1 MASFPSSR
9 GREVVGRQGPAASP
23 ERHSDLKSKVH
34 RKLLQSLNSETL
46 RLISKERLR
55 GEIGRAVEKPLL
67 QENIPMT
74 LPERDRVIEEILDE
88 VFGLG
93 PLEPLMKDPSITD
106 ILVNNYNKV
115 YVERRGVLQRAP
127 IQFKDDRHLLHIIEK
142 MVTAVG
148 RRIDEA
154 NPIVSARLA
163 DGSRV
168 TAAIPPVTLDGPALS
183 IRRFGARVLTNEE
196 LVANDTLTA
205 PMLRLLESCVQARL
219 NMVISGGSGSGKT
232 TLLNAL
238 SRFIPETERIVT
250 IEDIAELML
259 QQRHIVRLET
269 REASIEGTGTVSQR
283 DLMINS
289 LRMRP
294 DRIIVG
300 ESRGPEALD
309 MLQAMNTGHDG
320 SMTTMHANSPR
331 DCFHRIETMVLMANM
346 GLTEPVIRQQAAS
359 AIQLVIQMNRLRD
372 GSRKISSITEVVG
385 YGADGVRLEEVF
397 RFERTGIDE
406 SRRIQG
412 RFIATGYRPQFLSR
426 LQARGIEMPE
436 DMFTSTL
443 NHLQ

>member
-1 MASFPSSR
+1 MATFSTSR
-9 GREVVGRQGPAASP
+9 PREGVRPGSTVTP
-23 ERHSDLKSKVH
+23 ERHSELKSKVH
-34 RKLLQSLNSETL
+34 RKLLQSLDSETL
-46 RLISKERLR
+46 RLISKEKLR
-55 GEIGRAVEKPLL
+55 GEIGNAVEKLLL

-74 LPERDRVIEEILDE
+74 LPERDRIIEEILDE
-88 VFGLG
+88 VFGFG
-93 PLEPLMKDPSITD
+93 PLEPLLKDQTISD

-115 YVERRGVLQRAP
+115 YIERRGVLQRTTV
-127 IQFKDDRHLLHIIEK
+127 QFKDDRHLLHIIEK

-154 NPIVSARLA
+154 NPIVAARLA

-183 IRRFGARVLTNEE
+183 IRRFGGGVLSNKE
-196 LVANDTLTA
+196 LLANGTLT
-205 PMLRLLESCVQARL
+205 PNMLRLLEGCVQARL
-219 NMVISGGSGSGKT
+219 NIVISGGSGSGKT

-259 QQRHIVRLET
+259 QQRHLVRLET
-269 REASIEGTGTVSQR
+269 REANIEGQGAVTAR
-283 DLMINS
+283 DLMINA

-320 SMTTMHANSPR
+320 SMTTIHANSPR

-359 AIQLVIQMNRLRD
+359 AIQVVIQMARLRD
-372 GSRKISSITEVVG
+372 GSRKVASIAEVAG
-385 YGADGVRLEEVF
+385 FHHEGIELAEMFY
-397 RFERTGIDE
+397 FERTGLDE
-406 SRRIQG
+406 SRRVVGQ
-412 RFIATGYRPQFLSR
+412 FVATGFRPHFLNR
-426 LQARGIEMPE
+426 LKARGVNLPE
-436 DMFTSTL
+436 EIFQS
-443 NHLQ
+443 

>member
-1 MASFPSSR
+1 MALVPPSR
-9 GREVVGRQGPAASP
+9 VRDVLDRPGAANAARQ
-23 ERHSDLKSKVH
+23 SDLKSKVH

-55 GEIGRAVEKPLL
+55 GEIGRAVEKLLL

-93 PLEPLMKDPSITD
+93 PLEPLLKDTAITD
-106 ILVNNYNKV
+106 ILVNNYTKV
-115 YVERRGVLQRAP
+115 YVERRGVLQRSSV
-127 IQFKDDRHLLHIIEK
+127 QFKDDKHLLHIIEK
-142 MVTAVG
+142 MVAAAG

-154 NPIVSARLA
+154 NPIVAARLA

-183 IRRFGARVLTNEE
+183 IRRFGGKVLSNDE
-196 LVANDTLTA
+196 LLANRTLTA
-205 PMLRLLESCVQARL
+205 PMLQLLGGCVRARL

-250 IEDIAELML
+250 IEDIAELMM
-259 QQRHIVRLET
+259 QQPHVVRLET
-269 REASIEGTGTVSQR
+269 RAANIEGQGAVIAR
-283 DLMINS
+283 DLMINA

-300 ESRGPEALD
+300 EARGPEALD

-331 DCFHRIETMVLMANM
+331 DCFHRIQTLVLMANV
-346 GLTEPVIRQQAAS
+346 GLTEPVIRQQATS
-359 AIQLVIQMNRLRD
+359 AIQVVIQMMRLRD
-372 GSRKISSITEVVG
+372 GSRKVSSVAEVI
-385 YGADGVRLEEVF
+385 GVRQEAVQLEEIF
-397 RFERTGIDE
+397 RFERSGMDE
-406 SRRIQG
+406 RRTVLG
-412 RFIATGYRPQFLSR
+412 RFVRTGYRPQFLKR
-426 LQARGIEMPE
+426 LRAAGVEVPE
-436 DMFTSTL
+436 EVFGL
-443 NHLQ
+443 

>member
-1 MASFPSSR
+1 MALVPPSRVRDVLDRR
-9 GREVVGRQGPAASP
+9 GSGNAARQ
-23 ERHSDLKSKVH
+23 SDLKSKVH

-55 GEIGRAVEKPLL
+55 GEIGRAVEKLLL

-74 LPERDRVIEEILDE
+74 LPERDRIIEEILDE

-93 PLEPLMKDPSITD
+93 PLEPLLKDPAISD
-106 ILVNNYNKV
+106 ILVNNYSKV
-115 YVERRGVLQRAP
+115 YVERHGLLQRSSV
-127 IQFKDDRHLLHIIEK
+127 QFKDDKHLLHIIEK
-142 MVTAVG
+142 MVAAAG

-154 NPIVSARLA
+154 NPIVAARLA

-183 IRRFGARVLTNEE
+183 IRRFGGKVLSNDE
-196 LVANDTLTA
+196 LLANQTLTVG
-205 PMLRLLESCVQARL
+205 MLQLLGACVRGRL

-250 IEDIAELML
+250 IEDIAELMM
-259 QQRHIVRLET
+259 QQPHVVRLET
-269 REASIEGTGTVSQR
+269 RETNIEGQGAVAPR
-283 DLMINS
+283 DLMINA

-300 ESRGPEALD
+300 EARGPEALD

-331 DCFHRIETMVLMANM
+331 DCFHRIETMVLMANV

-359 AIQLVIQMNRLRD
+359 AIQLATRLVGTTTSAGR
-372 GSRKISSITEVVG
+372 SSLPAACSTAMWARVCAVFPNPISS
-385 YGADGVRLEEVF
+385 ARMPAMPLA
-397 RFERTGIDE
+397 RKSCSQ
-406 SRRIQG
+406 SR
-412 RFIATGYRPQFLSR
+412 PCC
-426 LQARGIEMPE
+426 
-436 DMFTSTL
+436 
-443 NHLQ
+443 

>member
-1 MASFPSSR
+1 MYQLRLAARS
-9 GREVVGRQGPAASP
+9 ASP
-23 ERHSDLKSKVH
+23 IGRSRNRSPT
-34 RKLLQSLNSETL
+34 LLQSLNSETL

-55 GEIGRAVEKPLL
+55 GEIGRAVEKLLL

-93 PLEPLMKDPSITD
+93 PLEPLLKDTAITD
-106 ILVNNYNKV
+106 ILVNNYTKV
-115 YVERRGVLQRAP
+115 YVERRGVLQRP
-127 IQFKDDRHLLHIIEK
+127 SVQFKDDKHLLHIIEK
-142 MVTAVG
+142 MVAAAG

-154 NPIVSARLA
+154 NPIVAARLA

-183 IRRFGARVLTNEE
+183 IRRFGGKVLSNDE
-196 LVANDTLTA
+196 LLANQTLTA
-205 PMLRLLESCVQARL
+205 PMLQLLGGCVRARL

-250 IEDIAELML
+250 IEDIAELMM
-259 QQRHIVRLET
+259 QQPHVVRLET
-269 REASIEGTGTVSQR
+269 RAASIEGQGAVIAR
-283 DLMINS
+283 DLMINA

-300 ESRGPEALD
+300 EARGPEALD

-331 DCFHRIETMVLMANM
+331 DCFHRIQTLVLMANV
-346 GLTEPVIRQQAAS
+346 GLTEPVIRQQATS
-359 AIQLVIQMNRLRD
+359 AIQVVIQMMRLRD
-372 GSRKISSITEVVG
+372 GSRKVSSVAEVI
-385 YGADGVRLEEVF
+385 GVRHEAVQLEEIF
-397 RFERTGIDE
+397 RFERSGMDE
-406 SRRIQG
+406 RRTVLG
-412 RFIATGYRPQFLSR
+412 RFVPTGYRPQFLKR
-426 LQARGIEMPE
+426 LRAAGVEVPE
-436 DMFTSTL
+436 EVFGL
-443 NHLQ
+443 

>member
-1 MASFPSSR
+1 MAIIPSAR
-9 GREVVGRQGPAASP
+9 ARES

-34 RKLLQSLNSETL
+34 RRLLQSVNSETL

-55 GEIGRAVEKPLL
+55 GEIGRAVEKLLL

-74 LPERDRVIEEILDE
+74 LPERDRIIEEILDE

-106 ILVNNYNKV
+106 ILVNNYKKV
-115 YVERRGVLQRAP
+115 YVERRGGLQRAP
-127 IQFKDDRHLLHIIEK
+127 IQFKDDKHLLHIIEK
-142 MVTAVG
+142 MVAAVG

-154 NPIVSARLA
+154 TPIVSARLA

-168 TAAIPPVTLDGPALS
+168 TASIPPVTLDGPALS
-183 IRRFGARVLTNEE
+183 IRRFGGHVLTNDE
-196 LVANDTLTA
+196 LLANATLTA
-205 PMLRLLESCVQARL
+205 PMLELLEGCVRARL
-219 NMVISGGSGSGKT
+219 NIVISGGSGTGKT

-250 IEDIAELML
+250 IEDVAELML

-283 DLMINS
+283 DLMINA

-320 SMTTMHANSPR
+320 SITTMHANSPL
-331 DCFHRIETMVLMANM
+331 DCFHRIQTMVLMANV
-346 GLTEPVIRQQAAS
+346 GLTEPIIRQQAAS
-359 AIQLVIQMNRLRD
+359 AIQLVVQMARLRD
-372 GSRKISSITEVVG
+372 GSRKVSSVAEVTG
-385 YGADGVRLEEVF
+385 YSDEGVAVEEIF
-397 RFERTGIDE
+397 RYERTGLDE
-406 SRRIQG
+406 SRRVVG
-412 RFIATGYRPQFLSR
+412 RFVYTGFRPQFMSR
-426 LQARGIEMPE
+426 LQARGIELPE
-436 DMFTSTL
+436 AQVFGSE
-443 NHLQ
+443 

>member
-1 MASFPSSR
+1 MRSFHTTR
-9 GREVVGRQGPAASP
+9 AAATQ
-23 ERHSDLKSKVH
+23 ERHAELKSKVH
-34 RKLLQSLNSETL
+34 RKLLQSLNSDTL

-55 GEIGRAVEKPLL
+55 GEVGRAVEKLLL

-74 LPERDRVIEEILDE
+74 LPERDRIIEEILDE
-88 VFGLG
+88 VFGFG

-115 YVERRGVLQRAP
+115 YIERRGLLQRTAV
-127 IQFKDDRHLLHIIEK
+127 QFKDDKHLLHIIEK
-142 MVTAVG
+142 MVAAVG

-154 NPIVSARLA
+154 NPIVAARLA

-183 IRRFGARVLTNEE
+183 IRRFGGRVLSNDE
-196 LVANDTLTA
+196 LLANATLTE
-205 PMLRLLESCVQARL
+205 PMLQLLRGCVRARL
-219 NMVISGGSGSGKT
+219 NLVIAGGSGSGKT

-259 QQRHIVRLET
+259 QQRHVVRLET
-269 REASIEGTGTVSQR
+269 REANIEGQGAVTPR
-283 DLMINS
+283 DLMINA

-300 ESRGPEALD
+300 EARGPEALD

-320 SMTTMHANSPR
+320 SMTTMHANSPQ

-359 AIQLVIQMNRLRD
+359 AIQLVIHVARLRD
-372 GSRKISSITEVVG
+372 GSRKVSSIAEVM
-385 YGADGVRLEEVF
+385 GVDQEGVTLQEIF
-397 RFERTGIDE
+397 TYERSGVDDT
-406 SRRIQG
+406 QQVLG
-412 RFIATGYRPQFLSR
+412 RFAATGYRPEFLKR
-426 LQARGIEMPE
+426 LQASGVEIRDEI
-436 DMFTSTL
+436 FRT
-443 NHLQ
+443 

>member
-1 MASFPSSR
+1 MQEFQNLTAMAFYPTSR
-9 GREVVGRQGPAASP
+9 AASVG
-23 ERHSDLKSKVH
+23 RHSDLKSKVH

-55 GEIGRAVEKPLL
+55 GEIGQAVEKLLL

-93 PLEPLMKDPSITD
+93 PLEPLMKDSSITD
-106 ILVNNYNKV
+106 ILVNSYNKV

-183 IRRFGARVLTNEE
+183 IRRFGKQVLSNEE
-196 LVANDTLTA
+196 LVANGTLSA
-205 PMLRLLESCVQARL
+205 PMLQLLQGCVQARL
-219 NMVISGGSGSGKT
+219 NLVISGGSGSGKT

-238 SRFIPETERIVT
+238 SRFIPEAERIVT

-283 DLMINS
+283 DLMINA

-331 DCFHRIETMVLMANM
+331 DCFHRIETMVLMANV
-346 GLTEPVIRQQAAS
+346 GLTEPIIRQQAAS
-359 AIQLVIQMNRLRD
+359 AIQLVVQMARLRD
-372 GSRKISSITEVVG
+372 GSRKVSSVAEVTG
-385 YGADGVRLEEVF
+385 YSDEGVAVEEIF
-397 RFERTGIDE
+397 RYERTGLDE
-406 SRRIQG
+406 SRRVVG
-412 RFIATGYRPQFLSR
+412 RFVYTGFRPQFMSR
-426 LQARGIEMPE
+426 LQARGIELPE
-436 DMFTSTL
+436 AQVFGSE
-443 NHLQ
+443 

>member
-1 MASFPSSR
+1 MAFIPGQR
-9 GREVVGRQGPAASP
+9 GRDAASAA
-23 ERHSDLKSKVH
+23 RQSDLKSKVH
-34 RKLLQSLNSETL
+34 RKLLQSLNSDTL

-55 GEIGRAVEKPLL
+55 GEIGRAVEKLLL

-74 LPERDRVIEEILDE
+74 LPERDRIIEEILDE

-106 ILVNNYNKV
+106 ILVNNYSKV
-115 YVERRGVLQRAP
+115 YIERRGVLQRSP
-127 IQFKDDRHLLHIIEK
+127 IQFKDDKHLLHIIEK
-142 MVTAVG
+142 MVAAVG

-154 NPIVSARLA
+154 NPIVAARLA

-183 IRRFGARVLTNEE
+183 IRRFGGRVLSNEE
-196 LVANDTLTA
+196 LVAHLQLTA
-205 PMLRLLESCVQARL
+205 PMLQLLEGSVRARL
-219 NMVISGGSGSGKT
+219 NLVISGASGSGKT

-238 SRFIPETERIVT
+238 SRFIPATERIVT

-259 QQRHIVRLET
+259 QQRHVVRLET
-269 REASIEGTGTVSQR
+269 REASIEGQGAVTQR

-320 SMTTMHANSPR
+320 SMTTMHANSPL
-331 DCFHRIETMVLMANM
+331 DCFHRIQTMVLMANV
-346 GLTEPVIRQQAAS
+346 GLTEPIIRQQAAS
-359 AIQLVIQMNRLRD
+359 AIQVVVQLSRLRD
-372 GSRKISSITEVVG
+372 GSRKVASVAEVVG
-385 YGADGVRLEEVF
+385 VRQEAVQLEEIF
-397 RFERTGIDE
+397 RFERSGMDE
-406 SRRIQG
+406 RRTVLG
-412 RFIATGYRPQFLSR
+412 RFVPTGYRPQFLKR
-426 LQARGIEMPE
+426 LRAAGVEVPE
-436 DMFTSTL
+436 EVFGL
-443 NHLQ
+443 

>member
-1 MASFPSSR
+1 MALVPPSRVRDVLDRS
-9 GREVVGRQGPAASP
+9 GSGNAARQ
-23 ERHSDLKSKVH
+23 SDLKSKVH

-55 GEIGRAVEKPLL
+55 GEIGRAVEKLLL

-74 LPERDRVIEEILDE
+74 LPERDRIIEEILDE

-93 PLEPLMKDPSITD
+93 PLEPLLKDPAITD
-106 ILVNNYNKV
+106 ILVNNYAKV
-115 YVERRGVLQRAP
+115 YIERRGVLQRSP
-127 IQFKDDRHLLHIIEK
+127 VQFKDDKHLLHIIEK
-142 MVTAVG
+142 MVAAAG

-154 NPIVSARLA
+154 NPIVAARLA

-183 IRRFGARVLTNEE
+183 IRRFGGKVLSNDE
-196 LVANDTLTA
+196 LLANQTLTA
-205 PMLRLLESCVQARL
+205 PMLQLLGGCVRARL

-250 IEDIAELML
+250 IEDIAELMM
-259 QQRHIVRLET
+259 QQPHVVRLET
-269 REASIEGTGTVSQR
+269 RAANIEGQGAVIAR
-283 DLMINS
+283 DLMINA

-300 ESRGPEALD
+300 EARGPEALD

-331 DCFHRIETMVLMANM
+331 DCFHRIQTLVLMANV
-346 GLTEPVIRQQAAS
+346 GLTEPVIRQQATS
-359 AIQLVIQMNRLRD
+359 AIQVVIQMMRLRD
-372 GSRKISSITEVVG
+372 GSRKVSSVAEVI
-385 YGADGVRLEEVF
+385 GVRQEAVQLEEIF
-397 RFERTGIDE
+397 RLERSGMDE
-406 SRRIQG
+406 RRTVLG
-412 RFIATGYRPQFLSR
+412 RFVRTGYRPQFLKR
-426 LQARGIEMPE
+426 LRTAGVEVPE
-436 DMFTSTL
+436 EVFGL
-443 NHLQ
+443 

>member
-1 MASFPSSR
+1 MALVPPSRVRDVLDRR
-9 GREVVGRQGPAASP
+9 GSGNAARQ
-23 ERHSDLKSKVH
+23 SDLKSKVH

-74 LPERDRVIEEILDE
+74 LPERDRIIEEILDE

-93 PLEPLMKDPSITD
+93 PLEPLMKDVTITD

-115 YVERRGVLQRAP
+115 YVERRGILQRSS
-127 IQFKDDRHLLHIIEK
+127 IQFKDDKHLLHIIEK
-142 MVTAVG
+142 MVAAVG

-154 NPIVSARLA
+154 NPIVAARLA

-183 IRRFGARVLTNEE
+183 IRRFGGRVLSNDE
-196 LVANDTLTA
+196 LVANHTLTSA
-205 PMLRLLESCVQARL
+205 MLKLLEGCVRARL
-219 NMVISGGSGSGKT
+219 NIVISGGSGSGKT

-259 QQRHIVRLET
+259 QQRHVVRLET
-269 REASIEGTGTVSQR
+269 REASIEGLGAVTPR
-283 DLMINS
+283 DLMVNS

-320 SMTTMHANSPR
+320 SMTTIHANSPR

-359 AIQLVIQMNRLRD
+359 AIQLVVQMARLRD
-372 GSRKISSITEVVG
+372 GARKVSSVAEVTG
-385 YGADGVRLEEVF
+385 IGREGVELEEVF
-397 RFERTGIDE
+397 RFDRSGVND
-406 SRRIQG
+406 G
-412 RFIATGYRPQFLSR
+412 RSVA
-426 LQARGIEMPE
+426 
-436 DMFTSTL
+436 
-443 NHLQ
+443 

>member
-1 MASFPSSR
+1 EKKHTYMTPGMAFNPSSR
-9 GREVVGRQGPAASP
+9 GRDIPDRQGVSAGAA
-23 ERHSDLKSKVH
+23 RQSDLKSKVH

-55 GEIGRAVEKPLL
+55 GEIGQAVEKLLL

-74 LPERDRVIEEILDE
+74 LPERDRIIEEILDE

-106 ILVNNYNKV
+106 ILVNNYNKI
-115 YVERRGVLQRAP
+115 YVERRGILQRAP
-127 IQFKDDRHLLHIIEK
+127 IQFKDDKHLLHIIEK
-142 MVTAVG
+142 MVAAVG

-154 NPIVSARLA
+154 NPIVAARLA

-183 IRRFGARVLTNEE
+183 IRRFGGHVLTNDE
-196 LVANDTLTA
+196 LIANQTLT
-205 PMLRLLESCVQARL
+205 PQMLALLGGCVRARL

-232 TLLNAL
+232 TFLNAL

-250 IEDIAELML
+250 IEDIAELMM
-259 QQRHIVRLET
+259 QQTHVVRLET
-269 REASIEGTGTVSQR
+269 REANIEGQGTVSPR
-283 DLMINS
+283 DLMINA

-300 ESRGPEALD
+300 EARGPEALD

-331 DCFHRIETMVLMANM
+331 DCFHRIETMVLMANV

-359 AIQLVIQMNRLRD
+359 AIQLVVQMMRLRD
-372 GSRKISSITEVVG
+372 GSRKISSVAEVT
-385 YGADGVRLEEVF
+385 GVSGESVQLEEIF
-397 RFERTGIDE
+397 RFERSGMV
-406 SRRIQG
+406 
-412 RFIATGYRPQFLSR
+412 FVPTGYRPEFLKR
-426 LQARGIEMPE
+426 LRAAGVEVE
-436 DMFTSTL
+436 L
-443 NHLQ
+443 

>member
-1 MASFPSSR
+1 MALVPPSR
-9 GREVVGRQGPAASP
+9 VRDVLDRPGAANAARQ
-23 ERHSDLKSKVH
+23 SDLKSKVH

-55 GEIGRAVEKPLL
+55 GEIGRAVEKLLL

-93 PLEPLMKDPSITD
+93 PLEPLLKDTAITD
-106 ILVNNYNKV
+106 ILVNNYTKV
-115 YVERRGVLQRAP
+115 YVERRGILQRSTT
-127 IQFKDDRHLLHIIEK
+127 QFKDDKHLLHIIEK
-142 MVTAVG
+142 MVAAAG

-154 NPIVSARLA
+154 NPIVAARLA

-183 IRRFGARVLTNEE
+183 IRRFGGKVLSNDE
-196 LVANDTLTA
+196 LLANQTLTA
-205 PMLRLLESCVQARL
+205 PMLQLLGGCVRARL

-259 QQRHIVRLET
+259 QQPHIVRLET
-269 REASIEGTGTVSQR
+269 REANIEGHGAVTCR
-283 DLMINS
+283 DLMINA

-300 ESRGPEALD
+300 EARGPEALD

-359 AIQLVIQMNRLRD
+359 AIQLVVQMARLRD
-372 GSRKISSITEVVG
+372 GARKVSSIAEVVG
-385 YGADGVRLEEVF
+385 FGPEGVTLGEIF
-397 RFERTGIDE
+397 RYERSGIDDA
-406 SRRIQG
+406 RQVIG
-412 RFIATGYRPQFLSR
+412 RFVPTG
-426 LQARGIEMPE
+426 
-436 DMFTSTL
+436 
-443 NHLQ
+443 

>member
-1 MASFPSSR
+1 MALVPPSRVRDVLDRR
-9 GREVVGRQGPAASP
+9 GSGNAARQ
-23 ERHSDLKSKVH
+23 SDLKSKVH

-55 GEIGRAVEKPLL
+55 GEIGRAVEKLLL

-74 LPERDRVIEEILDE
+74 LPERDRIIEEILDE

-93 PLEPLMKDPSITD
+93 PLEPLLKDPAISD
-106 ILVNNYNKV
+106 ILVNNYSKV
-115 YVERRGVLQRAP
+115 YVERHGFLQRSSV
-127 IQFKDDRHLLHIIEK
+127 QFKDDKHLLHIIEK
-142 MVTAVG
+142 MVAAAG

-154 NPIVSARLA
+154 NPIVAARLA

-183 IRRFGARVLTNEE
+183 IRRFGGKVLSNDELLTNQ
-196 LVANDTLTA
+196 TLTA
-205 PMLRLLESCVQARL
+205 PMLQLLGGCVRARL
-219 NMVISGGSGSGKT
+219 NMVISGGSGTGKT

-259 QQRHIVRLET
+259 QQSHVVRLET
-269 REASIEGTGTVSQR
+269 REANIEGQGTVAPR
-283 DLMINS
+283 DLMINA

-300 ESRGPEALD
+300 EARGPEALD

-331 DCFHRIETMVLMANM
+331 DCFHRIQTMVLMANV

-359 AIQLVIQMNRLRD
+359 AIQVVVQMMRLRD
-372 GSRKISSITEVVG
+372 GSRKVSSVAEII
-385 YGADGVRLEEVF
+385 GVSAEAVQLEEIF
-397 RFERTGIDE
+397 RFERSGM
-406 SRRIQG
+406 
-412 RFIATGYRPQFLSR
+412 RFLPTGYRPQFLKR
-426 LQARGIEMPE
+426 LRAAGIEVE
-436 DMFTSTL
+436 L
-443 NHLQ
+443 

>member
-1 MASFPSSR
+1 MAFNPTPRAPS
-9 GREVVGRQGPAASP
+9 A
-23 ERHSDLKSKVH
+23 ERHSDLKTKVH

-55 GEIGRAVEKPLL
+55 GEIGRAVEKLLL

-93 PLEPLMKDPSITD
+93 PLEPLMKDLSITD

-183 IRRFGARVLTNEE
+183 IRRFGKQVLTNDE
-196 LVANDTLTA
+196 LMGNDTLSP
-205 PMLRLLESCVQARL
+205 PMLQLLESCVKARL

-238 SRFIPETERIVT
+238 SRFIPEAERIVT

-259 QQRHIVRLET
+259 QQRHVVRLET
-269 REASIEGTGTVSQR
+269 REASIEGQGAVTQR
-283 DLMINS
+283 DLMINA

-331 DCFHRIETMVLMANM
+331 DCFHRIETMVLMANV
-346 GLTEPVIRQQAAS
+346 GLTEPIIRQQAAS
-359 AIQLVIQMNRLRD
+359 AIQLVVQMARLRD
-372 GSRKISSITEVVG
+372 GSRKVSSVAEVVG
-385 YGADGVRLEEVF
+385 YSDEGVELEEIF
-397 RFERTGIDE
+397 RYERTGLDE
-406 SRRIQG
+406 ARRVVG
-412 RFIATGYRPQFLSR
+412 RFVPTGYRPQFLSR
-426 LQARGIEMPE
+426 LQARGIALPQDQVFLSE
-436 DMFTSTL
+436 
-443 NHLQ
+443 